1 MDASSPYPNSR
12 PIAAPVCA
20 TSLAAGPSRSSRAI
34 SEACK
39 VAGTDN
45 AGCGTADSAAARLR
59 AGFEHRLGQFLDE
72 QRHAVGALGDLLHD
86 LGWQRRIPGDVRD
99 HRRRVAPVEPWQRQH
114 RHMRLPGPWRL
125 KLGAEHR
132 QQQHRPVRDPLYHA
146 VQQFARTRIDPV
158 KVIEHHQHRL
168 LPRKTFNLPQQR
180 LERLL
185 LLALRRDIERR
196 REIG

>member
-1 MDASSPYPNSR
+1 MR
-12 PIAAPVCA
+12 H
-20 TSLAAGPSRSSRAI
+20 GGQRR
-34 SEACK
+34 
-39 VAGTDN
+39 G
-45 AGCGTADSAAARLR
+45 RLR
-59 AGFEHRLGQFLDE
+59 AGFQHRLGQFLDE

-86 LGWQRRIPGDVRD
+86 LGRQRRIPGDVGD
-99 HRRRVAPVEPWQRQH
+99 HRRRVAPVEPGQRQH
-114 RHMRLPGPWRL
+114 RHMRLPGPRRL
-125 KLGAEHR
+125 KLGAEHC
-132 QQQHRPVRDPLYHA
+132 QQQHRPVRDPLDHA
-146 VQQFARTRIDPV
+146 VQQFARTRVDPV